1 MPITIN
7 GSGTISGVNATGLT
21 TAQTVS
27 ASNITTGTL
36 AAANGGT
43 GITSVGTA
51 GNVLTSNGTAW
62 TSAAASG
69 SPLVFLNTT
78 LVSSA
83 VSAVTFTGLNNSTY
97 ISFMLEYENL
107 ISDVGGQAVCLQLG
121 NNSGLIANS
130 DCSGSV
136 ITNNNNSSTLAVNN
150 STSDNYI
157 RLTNASTRA
166 DSLGGVNGIAWISN
180 INSTSAPAVRGHS
193 NYFNS
198 NTGSS
203 FNCLACGNLTNT
215 YSITQVSIRF
225 VPAVTINISSGRVS
239 IYGLKAS

>member
-1 MPITIN
+1 MPIVIDGT
-7 GSGTISGVNATGLT
+7 GTISGVNATGIS
-21 TAQTVS
+21 TAQTVN
-27 ASNITTGTL
+27 ASSITSGTV

-43 GITSVGTA
+43 GLTSPGTA

-83 VSAVTFTGLNNSTY
+83 VSAVTFTGLDNSTY

-121 NNSGLIANS
+121 TNSGLQSNY
-130 DCSGSV
+130 SGSV
-136 ITNNNNSSTLAVNN
+136 ITNNNSSTSLAFSN
-150 STSDNYI
+150 STSDSYLRI
-157 RLTNASTRA
+157 TTSDTRA

-180 INSTSAPAVRGHS
+180 INSTSAPAVRAHS

-198 NTGSS
+198 NNGNSYNS
-203 FNCLACGNLTNT
+203 LASGNAPTS
-215 YSITQVSIRF
+215 YSVTRVSIRF
-225 VPAVTINISSGRVS
+225 VPAVTINISSGRVT